1 MFRRDRRAITACLAV
16 VGEHK
21 RMLTPGHLGSTTS
34 SPDEWLVR
42 RVASEREGLEQLRAG
57 LLAMESE
64 PTTWFA
70 PSRDAYVQRLRALG
84 DELQRAIAATEDLA
98 LQLNHALAAVL

>member
-1 MFRRDRRAITACLAV
+1 
-16 VGEHK
+16 
-21 RMLTPGHLGSTTS
+21 MLTPGHLGSTTS

-42 RVASEREGLEQLRAG
+42 RVVSEREGLEQLRAG